1 MSRDAAALIAFLE
14 SREDWQFG
22 YERTPNTHDC
32 ARAMSDGIKA
42 QTGRAPLDRF
52 ASEWSTRRGA
62 LRVIRRYGGLAAAVD
77 TVMTRVDLPAAQRGD
92 AGLTRDGALVLIE
105 GETLVGPA
113 EIGWRRLPREELAI
127 AWSAE

>member
-1 MSRDAAALIAFLE
+1 MSRDSAALIAFLE
-14 SREDWQFG
+14 SREAWRFG
-22 YERTPNTHDC
+22 YDRAPMTHDC

-52 ASEWSTRRGA
+52 ASEWTTRRGA
-62 LRVIRRYGGLAAAVD
+62 LRVIRRHGGLAAAVD

-92 AGLTRDGALVLIE
+92 AGMTRDGALVLIE
-105 GETLVGPA
+105 GDTLVGPA
-113 EIGWRRLPREELAI
+113 DIGWQRLPREQLAI